1 MKLNFD
7 NGFYHPDD
15 FIGFGKYKNKTWKQV
30 KKLDPGY
37 LMWMAGA
44 SEDYPNRKKFIDSL
58 FTVELDLMP
67 DQLAAA
73 EVITEELLYGS
84 HRVHRLQGG
93 AGFGKSW
100 TVMEIAQRAKK
111 AGFEV
116 KAMANSYVATQVLAE
131 SLNPVGIE
139 PMTIARALALRPD
152 TTSFSES
159 YGPSEDTQTYLDSL
173 LASGNLLCV
182 DEYSM
187 CSDGVVELIYGKMNE
202 PGNTSKLLVIGDNKQ
217 LPSPEQDYMCAFDTI
232 LPAFKLYIP
241 KRYAADSDLH
251 QLEHLVRKDPL
262 MLPMLLDKLQGD
274 QIIKHNDFNSLCLQ
288 MIHDINNHPDDTG
301 LMLFYRRDAVAAAN
315 RKIRSIVYGT
325 TVDELV
331 NEERLRVMRTSFLP
345 VRYDHEKGQWV
356 TLNFYSG
363 TFIKACDPAI
373 ETVCISFNQ
382 PDLPYNT
389 LDDICVDCYTVI
401 NNEGDRVPVVFSK
414 TEHQADSSTTGGKE
428 FNAGLNIVKQYCME
442 MNDWQLYHHYRSKF
456 VQISYG
462 YATTVHRSQG
472 SSVDRIYLNPA
483 DVLQGGNN
491 IAPRLAYVAATRARE
506 QLHYVINDTQDGDN
520 NDYAQ
525 YSMVKVDGV
534 MIDEN

>member
-1 MKLNFD
+1 MTVDLFKGLSSSL
-7 NGFYHPDD
+7 YHPDD

-30 KKLDPGY
+30 KELDSGY

-44 SEDYPNRKKFIDSL
+44 SDDYPDRKEFIDSL

-67 DQLAAA
+67 DQKAAA
-73 EVITEELLYGS
+73 ESITEELLHGP
-84 HRVHRLQGG
+84 HRVYRLQGG
-93 AGFGKSW
+93 AGYGKSY
-100 TVMEIAQRAKK
+100 TVMEVAQRAKK
-111 AGFEV
+111 AGFNV

-159 YGPSEDTQTYLDSL
+159 YGPSEETEAAVSHL
-173 LASGNLLCV
+173 LENGNLLCI

-187 CSDGVVELIYGKMNE
+187 NSDTVVELVYGKMNE

-217 LPSPEQDYMCAFDTI
+217 LPSPEQDYMCAFDNI
-232 LPAFKLYIP
+232 LPSFELDIP

-251 QLEHLVRKDPL
+251 QLEHLVRKDPF
-262 MLPMLLDKLQGD
+262 MLPTLLDRLQGV
-274 QIIKHNDFNSLCLQ
+274 QIIKHVDFDSLCWQ
-288 MIHDINNHPDDTG
+288 MIADINDYPDETG

-315 RKIRSIVYGT
+315 RKIRANAYGT
-325 TVDELV
+325 DVDELV
-331 NEERLRVMRTSFLP
+331 SDERLRVMRTSFLP

-356 TLNFYSG
+356 TLKFYSG
-363 TFIKACDPAI
+363 TFIKARDPVI
-373 ETVCISFNQ
+373 DKVCISFKQ

-389 LDDICVDCYTVI
+389 LDDIYVDCYTVI
-401 NNEGDRVPVVFSK
+401 DGEGDRIPVVFSK
-414 TEHQADSSTTGGKE
+414 TEHQADPSTTGGKE
-428 FNAGLNIVKQYCME
+428 FNTGLNIVKQYSIDT
-442 MNDWQLYHHYRSKF
+442 NNWQLYHFYRSKF

-483 DVLQGGNN
+483 DVLQGGS
-491 IAPRLAYVAATRARE
+491 IAPRLAYVAATRAKKE
-506 QLHYVINDTQDGDN
+506 LHYILNG
-520 NDYAQ
+520 
-525 YSMVKVDGV
+525 G
-534 MIDEN
+534 ID